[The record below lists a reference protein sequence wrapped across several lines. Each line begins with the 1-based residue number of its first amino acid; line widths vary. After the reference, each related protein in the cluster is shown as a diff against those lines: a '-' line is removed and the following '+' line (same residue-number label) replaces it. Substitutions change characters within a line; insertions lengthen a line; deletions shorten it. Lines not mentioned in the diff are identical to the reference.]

1 MFIHLN
7 HGVYS
12 MYYGLSVFAII
23 GSLFAAIIS
32 FFTGILLCNLTG
44 KSSFSADDNNSKL
57 HHSIQ
62 HAKYPGAIVF
72 ALFAAI
78 NTWFQVNVG
87 YANPPDSQLMFASI
101 VLVKILLISLLL
113 LLVIG
118 VSTVAGSY
126 IMLELRDTQQNI

>member
-1 MFIHLN
+1 
-7 HGVYS
+7 
-12 MYYGLSVFAII
+12 MYYGLSTSAIV
-23 GSLFAAIIS
+23 GSLSAAVIS
-32 FFTGILLCNLTG
+32 FFAGILVHSSANESNL
-44 KSSFSADDNNSKL
+44 SANDNTSKL
-57 HHSIQ
+57 HHSFQ

-72 ALFAAI
+72 ALFAAV

-87 YANPPDSQLMFASI
+87 YANPPDSELMFASI

-126 IMLELRDTQQNI
+126 TILELRDTRQHI